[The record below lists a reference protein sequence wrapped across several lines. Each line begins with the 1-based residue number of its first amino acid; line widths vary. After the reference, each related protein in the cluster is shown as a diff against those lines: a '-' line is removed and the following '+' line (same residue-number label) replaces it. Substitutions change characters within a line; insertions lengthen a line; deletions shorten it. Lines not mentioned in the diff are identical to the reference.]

1 MEEQL
6 IYATGMSIY
15 VSFVLFAT
23 KIPFDIMVSRGIE
36 EIRAVYYN
44 RKIVHMLAG
53 GVGSLC
59 VPILFEDYW
68 YPMICGIILTVFT
81 YAAHATG
88 TRMFW
93 FQTEQNQNDV
103 KFTLMWWSSITAI
116 WILVGDPWLAIIP
129 SLFMAFGDGVTG
141 VVRNAVVK
149 KRSKNPIGNV
159 FMFVVSAPM
168 GWVVAGMGTPAIPIW
183 GLIAATVA
191 TIVERYEFGP
201 IDDNILI
208 TVFATAVLLIGVEVG
223 PLV

>member
-1 MEEQL
+1 
-6 IYATGMSIY
+6 
-15 VSFVLFAT
+15 
-23 KIPFDIMVSRGIE
+23 
-36 EIRAVYYN
+36 
-44 RKIVHMLAG
+44 
-53 GVGSLC
+53 
-59 VPILFEDYW
+59 
-68 YPMICGIILTVFT
+68 
-81 YAAHATG
+81 
-88 TRMFW
+88 
-93 FQTEQNQNDV
+93 
-103 KFTLMWWSSITAI
+103 MWWVSITII

-159 FMFVVSAPM
+159 FMFIVSAPL
-168 GWVVAGMGTPAIPIW
+168 GWVVAGMGTPAIPVW
-183 GLIAATVA
+183 GLISATVA

>member
-1 MEEQL
+1 MC
-6 IYATGMSIY
+6 
-15 VSFVLFAT
+15 
-23 KIPFDIMVSRGIE
+23 
-36 EIRAVYYN
+36 IRD
-44 RKIVHMLAG
+44 R
-53 GVGSLC
+53 
-59 VPILFEDYW
+59 FEDYW
-68 YPMICGIILTVFT
+68 YPLICGIILTLFT
-81 YAAHATG
+81 YAAHASG

-103 KFTLMWWSSITAI
+103 KFTLMWWVSITVI

-149 KRSKNPIGNV
+149 KRSKNQIGNV
-159 FMFVVSAPM
+159 FMFLVSAPL
-168 GWVVAGMGTPAIPIW
+168 GWVVAGMGTPAIPVW
-183 GLIAATVA
+183 GLISATVA